1 MARLVAVALAISFS
15 SVPGVASAADKAANP
30 WNGTEE
36 TRPAPSFEIP
46 NETDLVG
53 PGTNVSRII
62 AGTEV
67 LPNTTVGFGM
77 FGQKAEKSP
86 HASSTVRELAIPKSR
101 RAAVGLSFKF

>member
-15 SVPGVASAADKAANP
+15 SVSGVAHAADRPASAWSGP
-30 WNGTEE
+30 EAP
-36 TRPAPSFEIP
+36 RPAPSFDIP
-46 NETDLVG
+46 DENELVG
-53 PGTNVSRII
+53 SRTAGTRII

-67 LPNTTVGFGM
+67 YPNTTVGFGM

>member
-1 MARLVAVALAISFS
+1 MARLVVVALVIFFL
-15 SVPGVASAADKAANP
+15 SVPGIASAADKASSP

-36 TRPAPSFEIP
+36 ARPGPSFDIP
-46 NETDLVG
+46 DENDLVG
-53 PGTNVSRII
+53 SRNPGSRII

-67 LPNTTVGFGM
+67 YPNATVGFGM

-86 HASSTVRELAIPKSR
+86 HASSTVRELATPKSR

>member
-1 MARLVAVALAISFS
+1 MARLVAAALAVSLS
-15 SVPGVASAADKAANP
+15 SVSGVAHAADRPSSA
-30 WNGTEE
+30 WNGTEQP
-36 TRPAPSFEIP
+36 RPAPSFDIP
-46 NETDLVG
+46 NEPDLIG
-53 PGTNVSRII
+53 SSTNVSRII

-77 FGQKAEKSP
+77 FGQKVEKSP